1 MFAAGI
7 SAKRVAVMR
16 AHRHWQW
23 HLDEVCVKFN
33 GVTHSL
39 SPAFSGRLIH
49 RINRCPA
56 SPWAK
61 AVAMK
66 ADTTRS
72 PLLPAWSSRAAM
84 TRHSGQWRA
93 KAVVRVGRKVLHDAL
108 RGACAHRRPL
118 HPRKAAETPN
128 HDPGRKARQ
137 GRADG
142 AFAKAGRNGQT
153 ARPTRPQM
161 DAGSRLIRT
170 DTSGCPGNI
179 PASPETDRSDR
190 HMPPIPFFRR
200 NPLKSRAVG

>member
-1 MFAAGI
+1 MRRFGPLFAAGI
-7 SAKRVAVMR
+7 RAKRVAVMF
-16 AHRHWQW
+16 AHRHWPW

-93 KAVVRVGRKVLHDAL
+93 KAVVRGGRKVLRDAL
-108 RGACAHRRPL
+108 CRPAPIAARCTPERRQKHQTMIHAGKPAKVALTALIRRLAEMAKLPVRQDRKWTRGAA
-118 HPRKAAETPN
+118 
-128 HDPGRKARQ
+128 
-137 GRADG
+137 
-142 AFAKAGRNGQT
+142 
-153 ARPTRPQM
+153 
-161 DAGSRLIRT
+161 
-170 DTSGCPGNI
+170 
-179 PASPETDRSDR
+179 
-190 HMPPIPFFRR
+190 
-200 NPLKSRAVG
+200 